1 MKKLMLF
8 NYFIVLMISGCSSQ
22 SAIDEQVITDSPTN
36 PKVSQRVLSPSNQP
50 VTPGDPKYRPVRAYQ
65 PEPMQVPSGS
75 LFRPERAIGLYQPTN
90 LYYVG
95 DMILVRLE
103 EKTSA
108 DKSLKFSTDKK
119 GVFELQPVTL
129 NAGPIQI
136 AGNDLSADY
145 EQANDFDSSAQTKQ
159 KNSLKGDI
167 TVYVIDIMPNGNLL
181 IAGEKWLTLNTGEEY
196 IRFSGEV
203 RISDIEKDNSI
214 SSVKVGNARIEYS
227 GTGKQQDNQQESLI
241 GRLFSLLE

>member
-1 MKKLMLF
+1 MKHLKLALLTLL
-8 NYFIVLMISGCSSQ
+8 IALSGCSSNPP
-22 SAIDEQVITDSPTN
+22 ADEQVIADSPTN
-36 PKVSQRVLSPSNQP
+36 PKVSQRIITDKQEQ
-50 VTPGDPKYRPVRAYQ
+50 VTPGDPKFRPVRSYGK
-65 PEPMQVPSGS
+65 ESLMIPSGS
-75 LFRPERAIGLYQPTN
+75 LFRPERAIGLYQPTS

-108 DKSLKFSTDKK
+108 DKSLRFKTDKK

-136 AGNDLSADY
+136 GGNDLNAEY

-167 TVYVIDIMPNGNLL
+167 TVYVTDIMPNGNLL

-203 RISDIEKDNSI
+203 RVGDIAKDNSI

-227 GTGKQQDNQQESLI
+227 GTGKQQDNQKASFI
-241 GRLFSLLE
+241 GKLFGLLE